1 MRDAPYSSSR
11 NSFHLMRF
19 VLALLVIICHAH
31 TLRLLST
38 PLDRF
43 TGGQLNEGALAV
55 DGFLVISGFL
65 ICQSGVRNRNVLV
78 FLRNRALR
86 IIPAFLVALAFS
98 ALVIGGLAYDGSYA
112 EYLRLGSGG
121 PITWMRNWG
130 SLNVQ
135 GERLGVTGVF
145 ATNSTQSLNVSL
157 WTLKHE
163 ISLYL
168 LMALLIV
175 TTLNRKRPTYIV
187 LFAFFL
193 VLHVLLNGF
202 GLYAWRAADVRWW
215 VLSVRNYPRFV
226 ETGLYFFAGTLL
238 YCYRDRVPRRW
249 YLAVIALL
257 ALVLGTLLGF
267 AEIVYIAALPYLIVY
282 LAGSPVCSG
291 FERVGDL
298 SFGMYVYS
306 YPVQQLLYHIQPQM
320 APWANVLLTLL
331 MVLPLSAASW
341 RVIEEPVLRL
351 KTPGQKASRKA

>member
-19 VLALLVIICHAH
+19 ALALLVIICHAH
-31 TLRLLST
+31 TLRLLPT
-38 PLDRF
+38 PLNRL
-43 TGGQLNEGALAV
+43 TGGQMNEGSLAV

-65 ICQSGVRNRNVLV
+65 ICQSGVRNRNVLA

-86 IIPAFLVALAFS
+86 IIPAFLVALVFS
-98 ALVIGGLAYDGSYA
+98 ALVIGGLAYDGTYA
-112 EYLRLGSGG
+112 EYLRLGNGG

-130 SLNVQ
+130 ALNVR
-135 GERLGVTGVF
+135 GEQWGVTGVF

-163 ISLYL
+163 VSLYL

-193 VLHVLLNGF
+193 TLHVLLNGF

-215 VLSVRNYPRFV
+215 VLSVWNYPRFV

-267 AEIVYIAALPYLIVY
+267 ARIVYVAALPYLIVY

-291 FERVGDL
+291 FECVGDL

-306 YPVQQLLYHIQPQM
+306 YPVQQLLYHVQPQM
-320 APWANVLLTLL
+320 NPWLNVLLTLL
-331 MVLPLSAASW
+331 AVLPLSAASW

-351 KTPGQKASRKA
+351 KTPRQKAPRKA